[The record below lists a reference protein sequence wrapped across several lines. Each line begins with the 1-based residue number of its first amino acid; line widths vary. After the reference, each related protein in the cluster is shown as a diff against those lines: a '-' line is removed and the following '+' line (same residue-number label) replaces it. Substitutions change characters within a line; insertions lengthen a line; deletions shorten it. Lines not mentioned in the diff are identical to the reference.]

1 MQAPSRCLS
10 FALLLFLQLC
20 PSCHCSTSTPL
31 DHKPLLSFNGTWEV
45 LGPFQIGT
53 RGLQNLN
60 VLTYR
65 C

>member
-10 FALLLFLQLC
+10 LALFLFLQLC
-20 PSCHCSTSTPL
+20 PPCHCSTSTPL
-31 DHKPLLSFNGTWEV
+31 DHKPLFSFNGTWEV

-53 RGLQNLN
+53 RGMQNLN
-60 VLTYR
+60 ALTCR

>member
-1 MQAPSRCLS
+1 
-10 FALLLFLQLC
+10 LLFLQLC